1 MPSSRDIAQVEA
13 ETRDY
18 YRARADEFE
27 NWYRRLGTYTH
38 GPEADAAWARELDE
52 LERFI
57 EPLQDRTVVEVAAG
71 TGWWTRRLTQRNR
84 VIATDYA
91 PEMIA
96 RARWIAGP
104 SDTAE
109 RCRADAYRLP
119 VADGAVDACFFGF
132 WLSHVPVSRA
142 GEFMREA
149 RRVLRPGGEMWLLD
163 SRQSRTSG
171 QHRQQV
177 AGSKVQQQ
185 RRTLND
191 GRAFDIWKIYWSPLD
206 LRFLFGLVCDQVEVA
221 TTEQYFVMARG
232 RVAGGVR

>member
-1 MPSSRDIAQVEA
+1 MPSRDVTQVEA

-27 NWYRRLGTYTH
+27 DWYRRRGTYQH
-38 GPEADAAWARELDE
+38 GPEADAAWNRELGAMDA
-52 LERFI
+52 FI
-57 EPLQDRTVVEVAAG
+57 EPLRDRTVLEVAAG
-71 TGWWTRRLTQRNR
+71 TGWWTRRLAPRNR

-96 RARWIAGP
+96 CARRLAGAA
-104 SDTAE
+104 DAAE

-119 VADGAVDACFFGF
+119 VAEGAVDACFFGF

-142 GEFMREA
+142 VEFMREA
-149 RRVLRPGGEMWLLD
+149 RRVVRPGGELWLLD
-163 SRQSRTSG
+163 SRQSPTSG
-171 QHRQQV
+171 QRRQRV
-177 AGSKVQQQ
+177 PGPKVQQQ
-185 RRTLND
+185 RRTLTD
-191 GRAFDIWKIYWSPLD
+191 GSVYDIWKIYWSPLD

-232 RVAGGVR
+232 RVAGGAA

>member
-38 GPEADAAWARELDE
+38 GPEADAVWARELDE

-84 VIATDYA
+84 VIATDFA

-96 RARWIAGP
+96 RARWLAGP

-142 GEFMREA
+142 GEFMREV
-149 RRVLRPGGEMWLLD
+149 RRVLRPGRDARAAWVHGARRRSRICVAEHQGRDAVLD
-163 SRQSRTSG
+163 RKGTG
-171 QHRQQV
+171 V
-177 AGSKVQQQ
+177 G
-185 RRTLND
+185 T
-191 GRAFDIWKIYWSPLD
+191 
-206 LRFLFGLVCDQVEVA
+206 
-221 TTEQYFVMARG
+221 ARPG
-232 RVAGGVR
+232 TQG

>member
-1 MPSSRDIAQVEA
+1 MLSPDVAQVEA
-13 ETRDY
+13 ETRNY

-27 NWYRRLGTYTH
+27 DWYRRRGTYGH
-38 GPEADAAWARELDE
+38 GPEADAAWNRELGDMD
-52 LERFI
+52 RFI
-57 EPLQDRTVVEVAAG
+57 EPLRDRTILEVAAG
-71 TGWWTRRLTQRNR
+71 SGWWTRRLASCNR

-96 RARWIAGP
+96 RARCIAGP
-104 SDTAE
+104 SETVE

-119 VADGAVDACFFGF
+119 VADGDVDACFFGF

-142 GEFMREA
+142 VEFMREA
-149 RRVLRPGGEMWLLD
+149 RRVVRPGGDLWLLD

-171 QHRQQV
+171 HHGQQV
-177 AGSKVQQQ
+177 VGSKVQQQ
-185 RRTLND
+185 RRNLKD
-191 GRAFDIWKIYWSPLD
+191 GSVFDIWKIYWSPLD

-232 RVAGGVR
+232 RVAGGVG